1 MNEKRSQDGQS
12 ALEFALILPLL
23 FFMVTAIFDLGRA
36 VFASST
42 INNAAREG
50 TRFATIQ
57 NKNGATLQTTGVT
70 TTVCQT
76 SSSDIALVTNVKNK
90 VCSYVYNI
98 KDLTQNTTIE
108 VFYSG
113 TSGTNPTVTVHM
125 IYKFKPITPG
135 MAAILGKG
143 KYLTIN
149 SLSTMYLQAIAK

>member
-1 MNEKRSQDGQS
+1 MNKKSFLSGQS

-23 FFMVTAIFDLGRA
+23 FLMVTAIFDLGRA

-42 INNAAREG
+42 LNNAAREG
-50 TRFATIQ
+50 SRFATIQ
-57 NKNGATLQTTGVT
+57 NKNGATLQTAGIT
-70 TTVCQT
+70 TTICQT

-90 VCSYVYNI
+90 VCTYVYNI
-98 KDLTQNTTIE
+98 KDIKQNTTIE

-113 TSGTNPTVTVHM
+113 TGGTNPTVTVHL